1 MNMDAKRLMRAAMM
15 LLAMVAVPAAQGQ
28 AADPNM
34 TAQERAHVVKLLQDS
49 QKEFL
54 SYLENVSEAQW
65 NWKPA
70 PDRWSVGETAEHIML
85 ADGRLFGAVEQAVA
99 APANPDW
106 EKSTA
111 GKTELLE
118 RVMPD
123 RSHKAVAP
131 EAIQP
136 HGLSKA
142 ELIGRFNELRAKT
155 IKFAQ
160 ETQVPLKEHT
170 LDHPFP
176 VFKTLNAYQWLLYI
190 PLHNLRHDQQ
200 IAEVK
205 ATPGYPK

>member
-1 MNMDAKRLMRAAMM
+1 MRAAVT
-15 LLAMVAVPAAQGQ
+15 LLAMVVIPATQGQ

-70 PDRWSVGETAEHIML
+70 PDRWSVGETAEHVML
-85 ADGRLFGAVEQAVA
+85 SESRLLGAVERAVD
-99 APANPDW
+99 APANPVW
-106 EKSTA
+106 EKGSA

-136 HGLSKA
+136 HGLSRA
-142 ELIGRFNELRAKT
+142 EVIRRFNELRAKT

-170 LDHPFP
+170 REHPFP

>member
-1 MNMDAKRLMRAAMM
+1 MNMDAKRLMRAAVM
-15 LLAMVAVPAAQGQ
+15 LLAMVAVPAARGQ

-65 NWKPA
+65 NWKAA

-85 ADGRLFGAVEQAVA
+85 AEGLLFGAVEQAVA

-142 ELIGRFNELRAKT
+142 ELIRRFNELRAKT

-170 LDHPFP
+170 RDHPFP

>member
-1 MNMDAKRLMRAAMM
+1 MNSTYAVNAILLI
-15 LLAMVAVPAAQGQ
+15 LLAITASALQAQAV
-28 AADPNM
+28 DPNM
-34 TAQERAHVVKLLQDS
+34 TAEERAHVVKLLQDS
-49 QKEFL
+49 QKEYL

-65 NWKPA
+65 NWKTA
-70 PDRWSVGETAEHIML
+70 PDRWSVGQTAEHVVL
-85 ADGRLFGAVEQAVA
+85 AETALFGAVERALA

-106 EKSTA
+106 EKATA

-123 RSHKAVAP
+123 RSHKAIAP
-131 EAIQP
+131 ESVQP
-136 HGLSKA
+136 QQGLSKA
-142 ELIGRFNELRAKT
+142 EVIRRFNELRAKT

-160 ETQVPLKEHT
+160 ETEIPLKEHT
-170 LDHPFP
+170 WEHPFP
-176 VFKTLNAYQWLLYI
+176 IFNTLNAYQWLIYI